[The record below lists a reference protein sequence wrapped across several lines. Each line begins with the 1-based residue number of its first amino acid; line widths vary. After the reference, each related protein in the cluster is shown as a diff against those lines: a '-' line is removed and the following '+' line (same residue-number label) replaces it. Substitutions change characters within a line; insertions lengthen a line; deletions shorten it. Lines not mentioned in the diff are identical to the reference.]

1 MPYKDADRRK
11 AAARKWR
18 LLHRADRAAYMRR
31 YRRSRSSGRSRGR
44 PRVQARVFETREMA
58 TDIPPVAHAGE
69 PTAGSETVAL
79 APTVGLDPSAHD
91 TSPRTDDNRG
101 GASDARSEQL
111 PPGTEAGLL
120 LSSDRMGA

>member
-44 PRVQARVFETREMA
+44 PRVQARSFETREMA
-58 TDIPPVAHAGE
+58 TGSPLVAHAGE
-69 PTAGSETVAL
+69 PTAGSELVAVD
-79 APTVGLDPSAHD
+79 PTVDPNPSPHD
-91 TSPRTDDNRG
+91 ASPRTDDNG
-101 GASDARSEQL
+101 GAATDTRSDQL

-120 LSSDRMGA
+120 LPSDRMGA

>member
-44 PRVQARVFETREMA
+44 PRVQARMFETREIA
-58 TDIPPVAHAGE
+58 TDRSLVVRPGE
-69 PTAGSETVAL
+69 PTADSEPVTL
-79 APTVGLDPSAHD
+79 APTDCPNPSVHES
-91 TSPRTDDNRG
+91 SPKTDHQG
-101 GASDARSEQL
+101 GDATDGRSEQL
-111 PPGTEAGLL
+111 PPGTEAGLPL
-120 LSSDRMGA
+120 PSDPFVA